1 MPNTPATRQLYRE
14 IELMTDAC
22 DLTRQQCRRQRE
34 LMSAQR
40 VRLALVRE
48 GQSNWRAERG
58 ERAILLRASPGA
70 AVARADTSGRR
81 RAGRRVIRRPARRRR
96 RPARARRAPGR

>member
-34 LMSAQR
+34 MMSAQG
-40 VRLALVRE
+40 VRLALVRK
-48 GQSNWRAERG
+48 GQSNWRAVRD
-58 ERAILLRASPGA
+58 ERATLLRVSLGA
-70 AVARADTSGRR
+70 AVARADTSG
-81 RAGRRVIRRPARRRR
+81 
-96 RPARARRAPGR
+96 